1 MRDRL
6 YRSRDERML
15 FGVAGGMARYFG
27 VDPALVRLIW
37 VLLFLAAGTGI
48 LLYIIAAV
56 IVPEEP
62 VGYVPPAG
70 AGNAPAGSDRPGA
83 AGAAPS
89 AGPGPWRWGGPMG
102 RSRDEGGG
110 AIFLGLILV
119 VVGAWFLVQRLIPG
133 LDARLVWP
141 GLLILLGL
149 FLVVGALRRGGSA
162 R

>member
-27 VDPALVRLIW
+27 VDPALVRLVW
-37 VLLFLAAGTGI
+37 VLLFLAAGAGI

-56 IVPEEP
+56 IVPAEP
-62 VGYVPPAG
+62 VGA
-70 AGNAPAGSDRPGA
+70 
-83 AGAAPS
+83 AAPS
-89 AGPGPWRWGGPMG
+89 ASGAGPSAAPGTRRWGGPMG
-102 RSRDEGGG
+102 RSRDDGGG

-119 VVGAWFLVQRLIPG
+119 VVGGWFLAQRLIPG
-133 LDARLVWP
+133 LDGRLLWP

-149 FLVVGALRRGGSA
+149 VLVVGAMRRGRGGA